1 MSRHSTQDGGPL
13 GRLIFGAR
21 PVVVIVFLIVTAL
34 LTVQVTKLRSDAGF
48 EKMIPAQHPYISKF
62 IEHREALG
70 GLANTV
76 RIVVTAKDGTIL
88 NADYLETLRQ
98 ITDEVF
104 YVPGVDRGNLRSL
117 WTPNMRWMAVTA
129 DGFTGGPVIPRSY
142 DGSEASLIEVGENIR
157 RSNQVGI
164 LVANNFQS
172 TIIQAPLVTTDPET
186 GQPLDYASFSSAL
199 EEQVRD
205 KYSSEKIGIHI
216 TGFAKLVGDLI
227 DGVILIAVFFVVAL
241 GIMAVLLV
249 LYTRCWRST
258 LLGMACSVVAVVWQL
273 GLLTTLGYG
282 LDPYSV
288 LVPFLI
294 FAIGASHAIQIIN
307 ATMLRAAAGDSRLE
321 AARGAFGA
329 LAAPGSTALLSDS
342 IGFLTLIVIPIA
354 VIGELAIAAGLGVA
368 MVLLTNLILLPVL
381 LSYIGVSPKAAARA
395 AAKQEGAPSALWAF
409 VAGFARRPRATI
421 AVVVAVILAAGGAWK
436 AADLEIGDLDKG
448 APELHPDS
456 RYNRDV
462 AFLTENYSTSTDVLV
477 VMTETPPE
485 GCVRY
490 DALSLMDQL
499 QWRLENTPGVQG
511 TVSIS
516 DIAKLGTQGF
526 NEGNLKW
533 RALNRNQLVAN
544 ATLSRVPSGFFN
556 TDCSMAI
563 IVVFLEDHRAHT
575 LKQVTGAVEAFNAS
589 TETGPVNFA
598 LAAGNAGVE
607 AATND
612 VIGEAQYQILAL
624 VYGVVAVLILLTFR
638 SITALA
644 VILLPL
650 ALTSILAQA
659 LMASL
664 GMGVKVATLP
674 VIALG
679 VGIGVDYGIY
689 IYDRLRHYLRQGQDL
704 ATAYLNAVR
713 TTGHAVAFTGLAL
726 AIGVATWI
734 FAPTKFQADM
744 GLMLTFM
751 FLWNMIGALTLL
763 PALMSCLT
771 GARETGSGARRTG

>member
-1 MSRHSTQDGGPL
+1 MTTKPQDPHADGGPL

-21 PVVVIVFLIVTAL
+21 PIVLLLFLIVTAFL
-34 LTVQVTKLRSDAGF
+34 SFQVTKLRSDAGF
-48 EKMIPAQHPYISKF
+48 EKMIPAEHPYIAKF
-62 IEHREALG
+62 LEHREALG

-76 RIVVTAKDGTIL
+76 RVVVSAKEGTIL
-88 NADYLETLRQ
+88 DADYLETLRL

-104 YVPGVDRGNLRSL
+104 YIPGVDRGNLRSL

-129 DGFTGGPVIPRSY
+129 EGFSGGPVIPRSY
-142 DGSEASLIEVGENIR
+142 DGSPASLEEVGENIR

-164 LVANNFQS
+164 LVANDFKS
-172 TIIQAPLVTTDPET
+172 TIIQAPLVTTNPET
-186 GQPLDYASFSSAL
+186 GEPLDYGAFSQAL
-199 EEQVRD
+199 EERIRD
-205 KYSSEKIGIHI
+205 KYGSDTIGIHI

-227 DGVILIAVFFVVAL
+227 EGVVAIAIFFVVAL

-258 LLGMACSVVAVVWQL
+258 VLGMTCSAIAVIWQL
-273 GLLTTLGYG
+273 GLLTTLGFG

-307 ATMLRAAAGDSRLE
+307 ATMLRAAEGATRLE

-342 IGFLTLIVIPIA
+342 IGFLTLIVIPIT

-368 MVLLTNLILLPVL
+368 MVLLTNLILLPIL
-381 LSYIGVSPKAAARA
+381 LSYIGVSKRA
-395 AAKQEGAPSALWAF
+395 ADRALVKQTGECGALWAF
-409 VAGFARRPRATI
+409 IGGFATKPRAHI
-421 AVVVAVILAAGGAWK
+421 AIGVALVLALAGGWK
-436 AADLEIGDLDKG
+436 AMDLEIGDLDKG

-485 GCVRY
+485 GCVHY
-490 DALSLMDQL
+490 ETLALMDLL
-499 QWRLENTPGVQG
+499 QWQLENTPGVQG
-511 TVSIS
+511 TISIS

-544 ATLSRVPSGFFN
+544 ATLSRAPAGFIN
-556 TDCSMAI
+556 TDCSMAPML
-563 IVVFLEDHRAHT
+563 VFLEDHKAQT
-575 LKQVTGAVEAFNAS
+575 LKDATGVVEEFNAT
-589 TETGPVNFA
+589 TETGDVVFA
-598 LAAGNAGVE
+598 LAAGNAGVD
-607 AATND
+607 AATNE
-612 VIGEAQYQILAL
+612 VIGAAQYQILAL
-624 VYGVVAVLILLTFR
+624 VYGVVAVLISLTFR
-638 SITALA
+638 SLTALV

-650 ALTSILAQA
+650 ALTSVLAQA

-689 IYDRLRHYLRQGQDL
+689 IYDRLRHYLRQGQEL
-704 ATAYLNAVR
+704 SVAYLNAVR

-726 AIGVATWI
+726 AIGVATWM

-763 PALMSCLT
+763 PALMRVL
-771 GARETGSGARRTG
+771 GGGVQK

>member
-1 MSRHSTQDGGPL
+1 MSESGNDIVHGTL
-13 GRLIFGAR
+13 LERLIFGKR
-21 PVVVIVFLIVTAL
+21 KVVLAIFAIVSIFLTI
-34 LTVQVTKLRSDAGF
+34 QVAGLKSDAGF
-48 EKMIPAQHPYISKF
+48 EKMIPAQHPYVTKF
-62 IEHREALG
+62 LEHRDALG

-76 RIVVTAKDGTIL
+76 RIVVAAKDGTIL
-88 NADYLETLRQ
+88 DAEYLETLRL
-98 ITDEVF
+98 ITDDVF
-104 YVPGVDRGNLRSL
+104 YIEGVDRGNLRSI

-129 DGFTGGPVIPRSY
+129 EGFTGGPVIPRSY
-142 DGSEASLIEVGENIR
+142 DGSPESLEGVEQNIR

-164 LVANNFQS
+164 LVANDFRS
-172 TIIQAPLVTTDPET
+172 SIIQAPLVTVNAAGE
-186 GQPLDYASFSSAL
+186 PLDYAAFSVAL
-199 EEQVRD
+199 EEIRER
-205 KYSSEKIGIHI
+205 YSSDKISIHI

-227 DGVILIAVFFVVAL
+227 DGVIVIAVFFVVAL
-241 GIMAVLLV
+241 GIMGGLLV
-249 LYTRCWRST
+249 LYTRCIRST
-258 LLGMACSVVAVVWQL
+258 LLGLGCSVVAVIWQL
-273 GLLTTLGYG
+273 GLLTTLGFG

-307 ATMLRAAAGDSRLE
+307 ATMLQQAGG
-321 AARGAFGA
+321 AARADAARLAFRS

-381 LSYIGVSPKAAARA
+381 LTYVGVDQRA
-395 AAKQEGAPSALWAF
+395 AERARQKQAGEPNQLWSF
-409 VAGFARRPRATI
+409 VAGFAERKRAM
-421 AVVVAVILAAGGAWK
+421 VAVGVALCLAVLGGWK
-436 AADLEIGDLDKG
+436 SMDLEIGDLDKG
-448 APELHPDS
+448 APELHQNS
-456 RYNRDV
+456 RYNLDV

-485 GCVRY
+485 GCVHY
-490 DALSLMDQL
+490 ETLALMDQL

-511 TVSIS
+511 TISIS
-516 DIAKLGTQGF
+516 DVAKLGTQGF

-544 ATLSRVPSGFFN
+544 ATLSRAPAGFIN
-556 TDCSMAI
+556 TDCSMAVMVI
-563 IVVFLEDHRAHT
+563 FLEDHKAQT
-575 LKQVTGAVEAFNAS
+575 LKDATSAVEKFNS
-589 TETGPVNFA
+589 DFETGQVNFA

-612 VIGEAQYQILAL
+612 VIGSAQYQILAL
-624 VYGVVAVLILLTFR
+624 VYGVVAVLILITFR
-638 SITALA
+638 SLTALV

-650 ALTSILAQA
+650 ALTSVLGQA

-689 IYDRLRHYLRQGQDL
+689 IYDRLRHYLNQGMEL
-704 ATAYLNAVR
+704 SAAYLSAVR

-726 AIGVATWI
+726 AVGVATWI

-751 FLWNMIGALTLL
+751 FIWNMIGALTLL
-763 PALMSCLT
+763 PALMRLLT
-771 GARETGSGARRTG
+771 GQRSSN

>member
-1 MSRHSTQDGGPL
+1 MPETTSIAHGTLLEKLVFGNRRLVLVVFALISAFL
-13 GRLIFGAR
+13 GFQLSG
-21 PVVVIVFLIVTAL
+21 
-34 LTVQVTKLRSDAGF
+34 LRSDAGF
-48 EKMIPAQHPYISKF
+48 EKMIPAQHPYVTKF
-62 IEHREALG
+62 LEHRDALG

-76 RIVVTAKDGTIL
+76 RIVVAAKEGTIL
-88 NADYLETLRQ
+88 DAEYLETLRL
-98 ITDEVF
+98 ITDDVF
-104 YVPGVDRGNLRSL
+104 YIEGVDRGNLRSI

-129 DGFTGGPVIPRSY
+129 EGFTGGPVIPRSY
-142 DGSEASLIEVGENIR
+142 DGSPESLVGVEQNIR

-164 LVANNFQS
+164 LVANDFKS
-172 TIIQAPLVTTDPET
+172 SIIQAPLVAVNSKGE
-186 GQPLDYASFSSAL
+186 PLDYRAFSQAL
-199 EEQVRD
+199 EEIRE
-205 KYSSEKIGIHI
+205 KYSSDKISIHI

-227 DGVILIAVFFVVAL
+227 DGVIVIAIFFVVAL
-241 GIMAVLLV
+241 GIMGGLLV
-249 LYTRCWRST
+249 MYTRCLRST
-258 LLGMACSVVAVVWQL
+258 FLGLGCSVVAVIWQL
-273 GLLTTLGYG
+273 GLLTSLGFG

-307 ATMLRAAAGDSRLE
+307 ATMLQQAGGASRAD
-321 AARGAFGA
+321 AARLAFRN

-381 LSYIGVSPKAAARA
+381 LSYAGVDQNAAERARV
-395 AAKQEGAPSALWAF
+395 KQSGEPSALWAF
-409 VAGFARRPRATI
+409 IAGFAETGRAR
-421 AVVVAVILAAGGAWK
+421 VAVSVAVCLAIFGGWK
-436 AADLEIGDLDKG
+436 SLDLEIGDLDKG
-448 APELHPDS
+448 APELRENS

-485 GCVRY
+485 GCVHY
-490 DALSLMDQL
+490 ETLALMDKL
-499 QWRLENTPGVQG
+499 QWQLENTPGVQG
-511 TVSIS
+511 TISIS
-516 DIAKLGTQGF
+516 DVAKLGTQGF

-544 ATLSRVPSGFFN
+544 ATLSRAPAGFIN
-556 TDCSMAI
+556 TDCSMAVM
-563 IVVFLEDHRAHT
+563 VVFLEDHKAQT
-575 LKQVTGAVEAFNAS
+575 LKDVTGAVETFNAS
-589 TETGPVNFA
+589 FETGDVNFA

-612 VIGEAQYQILAL
+612 VIGSAQYQILAL
-624 VYGVVAVLILLTFR
+624 VYGVVAILILITFR
-638 SITALA
+638 SFTALV

-650 ALTSILAQA
+650 ALTSVLGQA
-659 LMASL
+659 LMATL

-689 IYDRLRHYLRQGQDL
+689 IYDRLRFYLNQGMEL
-704 ATAYLNAVR
+704 SAAYLSAVR

-726 AIGVATWI
+726 AVGVATWI

-763 PALMSCLT
+763 PALMRLLR
-771 GARETGSGARRTG
+771 REGSN

>member
-1 MSRHSTQDGGPL
+1 MNAADPTRDDGGPL
-13 GRLIFGAR
+13 GRVIFSARPLVVLIFA
-21 PVVVIVFLIVTAL
+21 LVTAL
-34 LTVQVTKLRSDAGF
+34 LTYQVTGLRSDAGF
-48 EKMIPAQHPYISKF
+48 EKMIPAEHPYVAKF
-62 IEHREALG
+62 LEHREALG
-70 GLANTV
+70 GLTNVVRVVVAAREGTV
-76 RIVVTAKDGTIL
+76 LDAE
-88 NADYLETLRQ
+88 YLETLRQ
-98 ITDEVF
+98 ITDDVF
-104 YVPGVDRGNLRSL
+104 YISGVDRGNLKSL
-117 WTPNMRWMAVTA
+117 WTPNMRWMAVTSE
-129 DGFTGGPVIPRSY
+129 GFSGGPVIPRSY
-142 DGSEASLIEVGENIR
+142 DGSRASLEDVGENIR

-164 LVANNFQS
+164 LVANDFRS

-186 GQPLDYASFSSAL
+186 GAPLDYAAFSAAL
-199 EEQVRD
+199 EEIRA
-205 KYSSEKIGIHI
+205 KYSSDTIAIHI

-227 DGVILIAVFFVVAL
+227 EGVSVIAIFFMVAL

-249 LYTRCWRST
+249 LYTHCWRST
-258 LLGMACSVVAVVWQL
+258 LLGMSCSVIAVIWQL

-307 ATMLRAAAGDSRLE
+307 ATMLRSVEGAGRLQ

-381 LSYIGVSPKAAARA
+381 LSYVGVSKRAAERAAGKQAGEARALWRFVGGFATQPRAMIAIGV
-395 AAKQEGAPSALWAF
+395 
-409 VAGFARRPRATI
+409 
-421 AVVVAVILAAGGAWK
+421 AVVLAAGGAWK
-436 AADLEIGDLDKG
+436 ATDLEIGDLDKG

-462 AFLTENYSTSTDVLV
+462 AFLSENYATSTDVLV

-485 GCVRY
+485 ACVHY
-490 DALSLMDQL
+490 ETLALMDQL

-511 TVSIS
+511 TISIS
-516 DIAKLGTQGF
+516 DAAKLGTQGF

-544 ATLSRVPSGFFN
+544 ATLSRVPTGFFN
-556 TDCSMAI
+556 TDCSMAV
-563 IVVFLEDHRAHT
+563 IVVFLEDHKAATLRRA
-575 LKQVTGAVEAFNAS
+575 TGMVEDFNAN
-589 TETGPVNFA
+589 TETGSVVFA

-607 AATND
+607 AATNE
-612 VIGEAQYQILAL
+612 VIGAAQYQILAL
-624 VYGVVAVLILLTFR
+624 VYAVVAVLILLTFR
-638 SITALA
+638 SLTALV

-650 ALTSILAQA
+650 ALTSVLAQA

-689 IYDRLRHYLRQGQDL
+689 IYDRLRFYLRQGQEL
-704 ATAYLNAVR
+704 AEAYLNAVR

-751 FLWNMIGALTLL
+751 FVWNMIGALTLL
-763 PALMSCLT
+763 PALMRVLSGP
-771 GARETGSGARRTG
+771 GARS